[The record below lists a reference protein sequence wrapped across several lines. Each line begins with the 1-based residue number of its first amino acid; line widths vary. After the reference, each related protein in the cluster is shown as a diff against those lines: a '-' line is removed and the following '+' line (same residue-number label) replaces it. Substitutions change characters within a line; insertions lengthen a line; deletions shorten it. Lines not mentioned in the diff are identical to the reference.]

1 MIDDSPA
8 PAPSAR
14 LRRTML
20 LLLPGL
26 SHSVDELWADVRLRT
41 LYPRYLVALHTM
53 VRASVPL
60 MQEALEVTNSK
71 YLDTPCGVRLAAYL
85 TNHIPEESGHDEWLL
100 EDLAQLG
107 YPSSV
112 ATTHFP
118 SPAVAAMVGAQYY
131 YVRHVHPCVLLGYI
145 SVLEGYPPSAAMAE
159 RGSELTGYPKIAF
172 RTIRKHA
179 NLDPHHKLDLETA
192 IDEMQLDDKQL
203 SMISANALLTIDY
216 VHQLIRQLTG
226 DDLSSRLTS
235 GPT

>member
-1 MIDDSPA
+1 MF
-8 PAPSAR
+8 
-14 LRRTML
+14 

-26 SHSVDELWADVRLRT
+26 SRSVNELWADARLRA
-41 LYPRYLVALHTM
+41 LYPRYLVALHTI

-60 MQEALEVTNSK
+60 MQEALEVTTGK
-71 YLDTPCGVRLAAYL
+71 YLDTPCGVPLAAYL
-85 TNHIPEESGHDEWLL
+85 ANHIPEETGHDEWLL

-107 YPSSV
+107 YPPSA
-112 ATTHFP
+112 ATGHFP

-145 SVLEGYPPSAAMAE
+145 SVLEGYPPSATMAE
-159 RGSELTGYPKIAF
+159 RGQELTGYPKGAF

-179 NLDPHHKLDLETA
+179 NLDPHHKLDLEAA
-192 IDEMQLDDKQL
+192 IDEMKLDDKQL

-226 DDLSSRLTS
+226 NDLSSRLAS
-235 GPT
+235 EPI

>member
-1 MIDDSPA
+1 MINDQPA

-26 SHSVDELWADVRLRT
+26 SRSVDELWADTRLRA

-60 MQEALEVTNSK
+60 MQEALEVTSNK
-71 YLDTPCGVRLAAYL
+71 YLDTPCGERLAAYL

-100 EDLAQLG
+100 EDLAQMG

-159 RGSELTGYPKIAF
+159 RGSELSGYPKLAF

-203 SMISANALLTIDY
+203 SMIGANALLTIDY
-216 VHQLIRQLTG
+216 VHQLMRQLTG

-235 GPT
+235 DPA